1 MTGCPLQARVEP
13 VIMIIVITIVT
24 GIVLG
29 YTTSARTPTDGIED
43 LSRNI
48 VVGMAGAFVGL
59 QVASRIFN
67 STETGSSAVVLSI
80 ASIIGATIL
89 LFIVNSIRR
98 A

>member
-1 MTGCPLQARVEP
+1 MM
-13 VIMIIVITIVT
+13 MIIIITIVT
-24 GIVLG
+24 GTVLG
-29 YTTSARTPTDGIED
+29 FATSARTPTDGIED

-67 STETGSSAVVLSI
+67 SAESGASAIVLSI
-80 ASIIGATIL
+80 ASIFGATIL
-89 LFIVNSIRR
+89 LFIVNSVRR

>member
-1 MTGCPLQARVEP
+1 
-13 VIMIIVITIVT
+13 MILIITIVT

-59 QVASRIFN
+59 QVASRIFD
-67 STETGSSAVVLSI
+67 SDETGASTIVLSI

-89 LFIVNSIRR
+89 LFVVNRIRR